1 MEAFVHEHK
10 FKIGQSVRFASGRT
24 SKIGIYKMTQLLPAE
39 RDDCQY
45 RIKGTNEP
53 HKRVVRESQL
63 NRIA

>member
-24 SKIGIYKMTQLLPAE
+24 GTSGIYKITQLLPAE
-39 RDDCQY
+39 GDDCQY
-45 RIKGTNEP
+45 RIKGANES
-53 HKRVVRESQL
+53 HERVVRESQL